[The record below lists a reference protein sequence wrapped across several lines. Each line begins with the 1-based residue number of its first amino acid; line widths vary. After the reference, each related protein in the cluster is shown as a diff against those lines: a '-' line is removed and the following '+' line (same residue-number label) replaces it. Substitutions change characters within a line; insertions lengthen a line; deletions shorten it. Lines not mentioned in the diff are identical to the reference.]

1 MIYLILLVFVLVS
14 GALAVLAMEN
24 FPTEVQ
30 ITLFTWR
37 TPHFSLGLMLVAAF
51 LLGAVFLYIVSAL
64 SALRDHRELKRLRKR
79 VTELER
85 ASSAKPPGPLLP
97 GASTPSAPMVPI
109 PRVPPPRQQ

>member
-1 MIYLILLVFVLVS
+1 MIYLILLVFVLVG
-14 GALAVLAMEN
+14 GALAVLALDN

-37 TPHFSLGLMLVAAF
+37 IPHFSLGLMLVVAF
-51 LLGAVFLYIVSAL
+51 LLGALFLYIVSAL
-64 SALRDHRELKRLRKR
+64 SALQDHRELKRLRKR

-85 ASSAKPPGPLLP
+85 ASSAKPPGAPLP
-97 GASTPSAPMVPI
+97 GTPTQSPPMVPI